1 MKNFRK
7 ILVATLMI
15 VGSQLAMAEG
25 LYVLGA
31 VGSTIPASSVKSD
44 TDTVL
49 TALGV
54 RNLSSSMSN
63 GTSMAGALGYAIN
76 ENFAVE
82 GGYLNSGKMTYSAT
96 ATGATINVDV
106 TVTAMQ
112 VALLG
117 VAPMNDKFSLFGK
130 IGYSWTTATTSG
142 TVNSVAIASTST
154 NKTSTGYG
162 AGAMYKFT
170 DQLSLR
176 ASYEVYAS
184 DATGFLFGLQF
195 KF

>member
-112 VALLG
+112 VAFLG

>member
-15 VGSQLAMAEG
+15 GGSQLAMAEG

-44 TDTVL
+44 IDTAI
-49 TALGV
+49 TALGAI
-54 RNLSSSMSN
+54 NLSSSMSN
-63 GTSMAGALGYAIN
+63 GTSMAGGLGYAIN
-76 ENFAVE
+76 NNFSVE
-82 GGYLNSGKMTYSAT
+82 GMYLNTGKMTYSAT
-96 ATGATINVDV
+96 ATGLTVDAGT

-130 IGYSWTTATTSG
+130 IGYSWTTAKTSG
-142 TVNSVAIASTST
+142 TVNSVAINSTST
-154 NKTSTGYG
+154 DKTSTGYG
-162 AGAMYKFT
+162 AGAMYKFS

-184 DATGFLFGLQF
+184 DASGFLFGLQF

>member
-7 ILVATLMI
+7 ILVAALMI
-15 VGSQLAMAEG
+15 SGSQLAMAEG

-31 VGSTIPASSVKSD
+31 VGSAIPASSVKTD
-44 TDTVL
+44 TDTLL
-49 TALGV
+49 TALGA

-63 GTSMAGALGYAIN
+63 GISMAGGLGYAIN
-76 ENFAVE
+76 ENFSVE
-82 GGYLNSGKMTYSAT
+82 GGYLNSGKMTYTAT
-96 ATGATINVDV
+96 ATGATITADS

-112 VALLG
+112 VAFLG

-130 IGYSWTTATTSG
+130 IGYSWATTKTSA
-142 TVNSVAIASTST
+142 TVNAVSSSTST
-154 NKTSTGYG
+154 DKNSSGYG
-162 AGAMYKFT
+162 VGAMYKFT

-176 ASYEVYAS
+176 ASYEIYGS
-184 DATGFLFGLQF
+184 DLTGVLVGLQL

>member
-1 MKNFRK
+1 MF
-7 ILVATLMI
+7 
-15 VGSQLAMAEG
+15 SS
-25 LYVLGA
+25 LGA
-31 VGSTIPASSVKSD
+31 VD
-44 TDTVL
+44 TGAGAAATVAEVDSAI
-49 TALGV
+49 TALGA

-63 GTSMAGALGYAIN
+63 GTSMAGGLGYAIN
-76 ENFAVE
+76 NNFSVE
-82 GGYLNSGKMTYSAT
+82 GMYLNTGKMTYSAT
-96 ATGATINVDV
+96 ATGLTVDAGT

-130 IGYSWTTATTSG
+130 IGYSWTTAKTSG
-142 TVNSVAIASTST
+142 TVNSVAITSTST
-154 NKTSTGYG
+154 DKTSTGYG
-162 AGAMYKFT
+162 AGAMYKFS

-184 DATGFLFGLQF
+184 DASGFLFGLQF

>member
-130 IGYSWTTATTSG
+130 IGYSWTTAKTSG
-142 TVNSVAIASTST
+142 TVNSVAITSTST
-154 NKTSTGYG
+154 DKTSTGYG

>member
-130 IGYSWTTATTSG
+130 IGYSWTTAKTSG
-142 TVNSVAIASTST
+142 TVNSVAITSTST
-154 NKTSTGYG
+154 DKTSTGYG
-162 AGAMYKFT
+162 AGAMYKFS

-184 DATGFLFGLQF
+184 DASGFLFGLQF

>member
-7 ILVATLMI
+7 ILVTTVMI
-15 VGSQLAMAEG
+15 GGSQLAMAEG

-31 VGSTIPASSVKSD
+31 LGSAIPASSVKTD

-49 TALGV
+49 TALGA

-63 GTSMAGALGYAIN
+63 GISMAGGLGYAIN
-76 ENFAVE
+76 DNFSVE
-82 GGYLNSGKMTYSAT
+82 GGYLNSGKMTYTAT
-96 ATGATINVDV
+96 ATGATITADS

-117 VAPMNDKFSLFGK
+117 VAPINDKFSLFGK
-130 IGYSWTTATTSG
+130 IGYSWATTKTSA
-142 TVNSVAIASTST
+142 TVNAVSSSTST
-154 NKTSTGYG
+154 DKNSSGYG
-162 AGAMYKFT
+162 FGAMYKFT

-176 ASYEVYAS
+176 ASYEIYGS
-184 DATGFLFGLQF
+184 DLTGVLVGLQL